1 MLAALARKFAT
12 ASGKIEVT
20 SYQAALAH
28 LGLKPLITSDL

>member
-20 SYQAALAH
+20 SYQVAPVH
-28 LGLKPLITSDL
+28 PELKPLIKRDL